1 MDPNEKPEE
10 DNCEQKLEQP
20 APDQPPVAEPAPPV
34 AEPAPPVAEPAPPV
48 AELVP
53 EAKVLLPKQL
63 KCPECEKTIEVKCL
77 RIYCH
82 KIS

>member
-20 APDQPPVAEPAPPV
+20 APDQPPVAEL
-34 AEPAPPVAEPAPPV
+34 APPVAEPAPPV